1 MIFPIIIIVLFFFA
15 AMIVLQW
22 GLDITGR
29 NRFAAASEAGVIN
42 GEKVSWD
49 AYQNVY
55 SNMYQEAASQADDEL
70 PDSKIQELE
79 NAAWMQL
86 VQDRLLMQEA
96 ARHNIVITEDDLYLY
111 LRLSPPLYLQQYPLF
126 QTEGQFDYQKYLGA
140 MADPQWAPF
149 WVSVEPQT
157 RAELRKAKM
166 QQLIIEAANITESE
180 VRQAFLDTE
189 EQVTVKMIT
198 VNHRRFSGKLPEF
211 TDEDL
216 SAYFEENSDKYTLD
230 ERVKLDIVMVNKEP
244 SDADWETARTR
255 AGEIYDSVMAG
266 ADFDLLAR
274 TYSDDP
280 GSARKGGDLGWF
292 EQGRMVP
299 EFDSLSFSM
308 KEGDISEPVK
318 TQFGWHILK
327 HQGYREQETR
337 EAHVFHI
344 LIKAKPSQKTLDEA
358 FGSLEQFLAIAIEHG
373 FEQASTETE
382 LEVKTT
388 RSIFR
393 DRPIDIIGTDDVASQ
408 FAFGSEAGA
417 ISEVME
423 NDRGFYV
430 LKVNS
435 KVPEGPGEFDEVKTR
450 VRQDLNRTT
459 MASYCQ
465 DTANAAYAEIQ
476 NGATFQEAAEKHGE
490 EVKEPA
496 PISRTGS
503 FAGVGRA
510 PAAVGAA
517 FSLTEVGQIS
527 PVVDYP
533 NGSVIFSLVDRTTPD
548 LSSFNEKRDSIFS
561 EVMLAKQQ
569 QLYSRW
575 FSQLIENSEII
586 NNVERQRQL
595 SGSSM

>member
-1 MIFPIIIIVLFFFA
+1 
-15 AMIVLQW
+15 MIVLQW

-29 NRFAAASEAGVIN
+29 NRFAAAPEAGIIN

-49 AYQNVY
+49 AYQSVY
-55 SNMYQEAASQADDEL
+55 SNMYQDAATQADDEL
-70 PDSKIQELE
+70 PESKIQELE

-86 VQDRLLMQEA
+86 VQDRLLTQEA
-96 ARHNIVITEDDLYLY
+96 TRHNIVITEDDLYLY

-149 WVSVEPQT
+149 WLSVEPQT
-157 RAELRKAKM
+157 TAELRKAKM
-166 QQLIIEAANITESE
+166 QQLVIEAANVTESE

-198 VNHRRFSGKLPEF
+198 VASRRFAGTLPKFEE
-211 TDEDL
+211 EDL
-216 SAYFEENSDKYTLD
+216 VAYFEENSDKYTLD
-230 ERVKLDIVMVNKEP
+230 ERVKLDIVLVNKDA
-244 SDADWETARTR
+244 SDGDWETAKTR
-255 AGEIYDSVMAG
+255 ARDIYDSVMAG

-292 EQGRMVP
+292 EKGRMVP

-308 KEGDISEPVK
+308 NEGDISEPVK

-327 HQGYREQETR
+327 HQGYREEKAR
-337 EAHVFHI
+337 EAHVLHI
-344 LIKAKPSQKTLDEA
+344 LIKAKPSQKTLDDA
-358 FGSLEQFLAIAIEHG
+358 FGDLEQFLAIANERG

-382 LEVKTT
+382 LEIKTT

-393 DRPIDIIGTDDVASQ
+393 GRAIDVIGSDPVASQ
-408 FAFGSEAGA
+408 FAFESEVGA

-423 NDRGFYV
+423 NDRGFFV

-435 KVPEGPGEFDEVKTR
+435 KMPKGLGEFDEVQSR

-459 MASYCQ
+459 MALYCR
-465 DTANAAYAEIQ
+465 DTTDAIYAEIQ
-476 NGATFQEAAEKHGE
+476 NGATFQNAAEKYGE
-490 EVKEPA
+490 EVREPA
-496 PISRTGS
+496 PIFRTGS

-533 NGSVIFSLVDRTTPD
+533 SGSVIFSLLDRTTPD
-548 LSSFNEKRDSIFS
+548 LSSFNEKRDSIFN
-561 EVMLAKQQ
+561 EVLVAKQQ
-569 QLYSRW
+569 QLYGRW
-575 FSQLIENSEII
+575 FNQLMENSDII